1 MKGEGK
7 PLTCVFSAFAQ
18 VLPCFPKN
26 FQLSFPLVRALRAAG
41 GGSGDVHFFLFCHHF
56 SPPLLPPF
64 QTAKRRVLVVS
75 RTQQPKGAGAMI
87 ENFTR
92 KHGMDIAGL
101 VVLVTPI
108 VLFFTTTWGN

>member
-1 MKGEGK
+1 
-7 PLTCVFSAFAQ
+7 
-18 VLPCFPKN
+18 
-26 FQLSFPLVRALRAAG
+26 
-41 GGSGDVHFFLFCHHF
+41 
-56 SPPLLPPF
+56 
-64 QTAKRRVLVVS
+64 
-75 RTQQPKGAGAMI
+75 MI